1 MTNSFTLKIL
11 DRFSGLFR
19 LLGADYQSLRLIVG
33 FKLMMDQ
40 RRVPT
45 IMNNNQ
51 KKKDGILTPF
61 TKSLLLYAFI
71 GLLLIPFLILGED
84 YYFQLSIVF
93 AMVIFIL
100 MTSMISDFSS
110 VLLDVRDKVVLDTKP
125 VSGRTISLAKF
136 THVVIYMTQLT
147 GALFLIP
154 FVVSSIFH
162 GLIFS
167 LLLLLS
173 LALITTFCIVL
184 TALFYIMILKFFDG
198 EKLRNLINYIQI
210 FLSIAVV
217 FIYQII
223 GRSFS
228 LIDLSFSIDWAW
240 WHLLLPP
247 LWFSAPFEVI
257 LSNNNQPGIIILAS
271 LAVIVPIFSLC
282 LYFKM
287 MPAFEQNL
295 SKLLNSS
302 TNQKGKKRSWS
313 RMIAKWVCENQQE
326 RAVFGF
332 AQSMFSHERE
342 FKLKIYPALGISIA
356 LPIFMFVMM
365 SIDGFGVNH
374 STDYLYGY
382 FSLLAIPNIT
392 YMLKYSAKSKGAF
405 IYRILPVQDERIFYR
420 GTLKAFLVQLFM
432 PVLLVLLLI
441 YFFLLGPVSIVH
453 FTVILLL
460 GCILTPISYQLINKG
475 RYPFNEPF
483 TVVESANAVII
494 FVMMFVVG
502 LLALVHFLIMTL
514 PYAIY
519 LYIPLLFVIN
529 LFVWKKLFPLY

>member
-1 MTNSFTLKIL
+1 
-11 DRFSGLFR
+11 
-19 LLGADYQSLRLIVG
+19 
-33 FKLMMDQ
+33 
-40 RRVPT
+40 
-45 IMNNNQ
+45 
-51 KKKDGILTPF
+51 
-61 TKSLLLYAFI
+61 
-71 GLLLIPFLILGED
+71 
-84 YYFQLSIVF
+84 
-93 AMVIFIL
+93 MVIFIL

-228 LIDLSFSIDWAW
+228 LIDLSFSIDWAC

-302 TNQKGKKRSWS
+302 TKQKEKKRSWS
-313 RMIAKWVCENQQE
+313 RMIAKWICKNQQE

-356 LPIFMFVMM
+356 LPIIMVVMM

-374 STDYLYGY
+374 NTDYLYGY
-382 FSLLAIPNIT
+382 FSLLAIPNII

-405 IYRILPVQDERIFYR
+405 IYRILPVQD
-420 GTLKAFLVQLFM
+420 
-432 PVLLVLLLI
+432 
-441 YFFLLGPVSIVH
+441 
-453 FTVILLL
+453 
-460 GCILTPISYQLINKG
+460 
-475 RYPFNEPF
+475 
-483 TVVESANAVII
+483 
-494 FVMMFVVG
+494 
-502 LLALVHFLIMTL
+502 
-514 PYAIY
+514 
-519 LYIPLLFVIN
+519 
-529 LFVWKKLFPLY
+529 